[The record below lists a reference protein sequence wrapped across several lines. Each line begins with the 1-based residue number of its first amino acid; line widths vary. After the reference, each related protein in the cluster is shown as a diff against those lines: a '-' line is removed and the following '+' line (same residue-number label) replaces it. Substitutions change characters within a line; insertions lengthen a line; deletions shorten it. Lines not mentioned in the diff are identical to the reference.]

1 MVRELRIAGFK
12 CFKDIK
18 LELNNLT
25 LFTGVNSAG
34 KSSAIQAILL
44 LLQQR
49 QNENSSLNGKYIKLG
64 RFQEVRNTITN
75 SRKIDIGMTVK
86 KSDDEFEC
94 GIEIDSEEQIIPNNF
109 EKIKELD
116 FVYLCAERIGVEDVY
131 KQNLEKEY
139 RIGIH
144 GEFAFDYLSKE
155 RMNPIGEQKFRN
167 MEEET
172 GSNFG
177 NQVDYWLNYIMGYSV
192 TAERIPGTEIV
203 KVSYRKN
210 GDGSMDVKP
219 QHVGTGISYISNII
233 IAALSCEKGSLFV
246 VENPEIH
253 LHPSAQSRLLDFF
266 SFLASK
272 GLQVIIETH
281 SDHIFNGLRKNI
293 NSKRIQV
300 EDTSVYFFKQNEEL
314 LSTPVKIQIDENGV
328 IKNQEKGL
336 FDQFDEDLDELLG
349 L

>member
-1 MVRELRIAGFK
+1 MVKELKISGFK
-12 CFKDIK
+12 CFKDVK
-18 LELNNLT
+18 LELSNLS

-49 QNENSSLNGKYIKLG
+49 QNESSALNGKYIKLG
-64 RFQEVRNTITN
+64 RFQEVKNTIIN
-75 SRKIDIGMTVK
+75 SRMIDVGMTIEDGNDIIQCNTKIDTEEK
-86 KSDDEFEC
+86 
-94 GIEIDSEEQIIPNNF
+94 IDTENL

-116 FVYLCAERIGVEDVY
+116 FVYLCAERVGVEDVY

-144 GEFAFDYLSKE
+144 GEYAFDYLSKE
-155 RMNPIGEQKFRN
+155 RMNPIREQDFRQDDVGN
-167 MEEET
+167 
-172 GSNFG
+172 NFG
-177 NQVDYWLNYIMGYSV
+177 NQVDYWLNYIMGYNI
-192 TAERIPGTEIV
+192 TAERISGTEIV
-203 KVSYRKN
+203 KVSYKKN
-210 GDGSMDVKP
+210 INGSMDIKP
-219 QHVGTGISYISNII
+219 QHVGTGISYISNVI

-246 VENPEIH
+246 IENPEIH

-266 SFLASK
+266 SFLASR
-272 GLQVIIETH
+272 GLQVVIETH
-281 SDHIFNGLRKNI
+281 SDHIFNGMRKNI
-293 NSKRIQV
+293 NSKRIRV
-300 EDTSVYFFKQNEEL
+300 EDTSVYFFKQNEEF
-314 LSTPVKIQIDENGV
+314 LSVPVKIIIDENGV